1 MADTDPTSETV
12 DVLFESRPS
21 LRPTA
26 LAALTVAVAT
36 AALAGGL
43 FVALGDGAP
52 TAAGVVAVLGALLFV
67 RYLGRLYV
75 LSRTSYLVTERE
87 IRREFSLFLVR
98 SSREVPVH
106 QLRGLGLSQ
115 TPLQR
120 LLGYGSVEVL
130 TTGPERSLGFVAFES
145 VPDPTARRDEI
156 RALLREQGVG
166 AAAAARPARSGE
178 SAPEP
183 TA

>member
-1 MADTDPTSETV
+1 MADTDPTRETV
-12 DVLFESRPS
+12 EVLFESRPS
-21 LRPTA
+21 LRPAA
-26 LAALTVAVAT
+26 LAALAVAVAT

-43 FVALGDGAP
+43 FVGLDDAG
-52 TAAGVVAVLGALLFV
+52 TTVAGVVAVLGALLFV

-106 QLRGLGLSQ
+106 QLRGLHLSQ

-130 TTGPERSLGFVAFES
+130 TTGTERSLGFLAFQS
-145 VPDPTARRDEI
+145 VPDPATRRDEI
-156 RALLREQGVG
+156 RALLRER
-166 AAAAARPARSGE
+166 AADGGRDARSR
-178 SAPEP
+178 SAD
-183 TA
+183 TASAAT